1 MKNIGI
7 IIGCVCIL
15 ISFVFNI
22 IGLMGVIPLYITAPP
37 LFLSLLVTIYLI
49 NYRNRFKGFKS
60 TR

>member
-1 MKNIGI
+1 MGI